1 LELHVTKELA
11 HALQES
17 LERIGNLDTLV
28 RVVLSGE
35 RRNMVPSAE
44 RIDIRPV
51 LIKEKLML
59 QVASNDGRAVTTKNI
74 DFDGKVILDLLDSG
88 FANILVES
96 TDSAISI
103 RVTKNGEAQIHHE
116 KVSKTQ
122 DLNHDRKKERLLDP
136 SDPYLIEVGISD
148 SHGQVK
154 PSRQDKYRQVEEFL
168 RILAPALESAISAGQ
183 IKTPSIGS
191 PLEIVDLGC
200 GNAYLTFAAHQYLM
214 SKGIPIH
221 VTGIDLREQARE
233 RNTEIAKKLG
243 IEKSIEFKAEEI
255 ARVGGSD
262 VDIAIALHACDTA
275 TDDAIAWAVKSKAG
289 LILVAPCCQHDLQSK
304 LKEIPEP
311 WPLVTKHGILKERLA
326 DILTDSIRAQI
337 LKLLGY
343 RTDVIEFIGGEHTP
357 KNLLIRG
364 VKTEAKP
371 EQVEITRYQEMVKEL
386 GVSPALAARLGDGFT
401 F

>member
-1 LELHVTKELA
+1 LE
-11 HALQES
+11 
-17 LERIGNLDTLV
+17 TLV

-35 RRNMVPSAE
+35 RRGMVPPAE

-103 RVTKNGEAQIHHE
+103 RVTKKGEAQIHHE

-122 DLNHDRKKERLLDP
+122 DLAHDRKKERLLDP
-136 SDPYLIEVGISD
+136 LDPYLIEVGISD
-148 SHGQVK
+148 IHGQVK

-168 RILAPALESAISAGQ
+168 RILVPTLDSAISAGQ

-200 GNAYLTFAAHQYLM
+200 GNAYLTFATHQYLM
-214 SKGIPIH
+214 NKGIPVH
-221 VTGIDLREQARE
+221 VTGIDVREQARE
-233 RNTEIAKKLG
+233 KNSQIAKKLG

-255 ARVGGSD
+255 ARVGGSE

-275 TDDAIAWAVKSKAG
+275 TDDAIAWAVKSNAG
-289 LILVAPCCQHDLQSK
+289 LVLVAPCCQHDLQSK

-311 WPLVTKHGILKERLA
+311 WPLVTKHGILKERLV

-371 EQVEITRYQEMVKEL
+371 EQIEIVRYQEMLKEL
-386 GVSPALAARLGDGFT
+386 RVVPALAERLGDGFT